1 MFAQFNLFNKI
12 CINILGSKNKT
23 HRRMAVTYLLRGTK
37 DVKKVY
43 VHVSKGRNGL
53 KVVRPTNLSI
63 DIAYWDNTTK
73 RAVMPKGS
81 NKMKSIDKK
90 LLQNKIDKFNAELST
105 FDENLNRY
113 FEALEDSGELSEEKI
128 SNYITGKQN
137 NTITDKFY
145 DFVEYYINQ
154 RVGLSEGT
162 IRAYKRTRNRVH
174 EVFPKLRMI
183 DIDDEFKSKFAKH
196 FDKNKYQRSYL
207 RKTLKNIID
216 FWNFAKKKKLKVS
229 DDPEFWEITKE
240 FPNLTED
247 NFTEIYLTLEELE
260 IIKKVE
266 LPEYLD
272 NTRDWLLISCWT
284 SLRISDFMDLKVDKI
299 SEVNGAR
306 YITLLPQKTKATQR
320 ELTIPLFKEVEAI
333 LNKRN
338 GQFPRAI
345 SHSKYNK
352 YLKKVGEKANLN
364 ELTFGSKK
372 RQKVIVNGKTAYRN
386 VTGYFEKWELLTSHV
401 GRRSFISNFLRQVD
415 YNAISKITG
424 HSKFAI
430 IDLYDKTSAYQKAE
444 DLRNEYKNAGIE

>member
-1 MFAQFNLFNKI
+1 M
-12 CINILGSKNKT
+12 
-23 HRRMAVTYLLRGTK
+23 
-37 DVKKVY
+37 
-43 VHVSKGRNGL
+43 
-53 KVVRPTNLSI
+53 
-63 DIAYWDNTTK
+63 
-73 RAVMPKGS
+73 
-81 NKMKSIDKK
+81 
-90 LLQNKIDKFNAELST
+90 
-105 FDENLNRY
+105 
-113 FEALEDSGELSEEKI
+113 
-128 SNYITGKQN
+128 
-137 NTITDKFY
+137 
-145 DFVEYYINQ
+145 
-154 RVGLSEGT
+154 
-162 IRAYKRTRNRVH
+162 
-174 EVFPKLRMI
+174 
-183 DIDDEFKSKFAKH
+183 
-196 FDKNKYQRSYL
+196 
-207 RKTLKNIID
+207 
-216 FWNFAKKKKLKVS
+216 
-229 DDPEFWEITKE
+229 
-240 FPNLTED
+240 
-247 NFTEIYLTLEELE
+247 E

-372 RQKVIVNGKTAYRN
+372 RQKVIVNGKTVYRN

-415 YNAISKITG
+415 YKAISKITG
-424 HSKFAI
+424 HSQYAI
-430 IDLYDKTSAYQKAE
+430 IDLYDKTSVYQKAE